1 MTFLFIIHYFYFWIG
16 KTPCMQDKQFV
27 HALMC
32 VLFVVC
38 MSFAPIALSNGAVDQ
53 SSITYATRIDSVV
66 WSFQGSKFSCQI
78 SHTID
83 GFGEAIFERPAGLDT
98 RFVLH
103 SQSPRLK
110 TGQANLVSQP
120 PAWLN
125 NDPSE
130 KLAQVQVKESR
141 TPVQIKRKVS
151 ERMLAELQKGMDL
164 HVVRQPWYGD
174 KQSLRVVI
182 SSIGFGKTYSD
193 YLQCLSGLLPVN
205 FSQVEK
211 KSLYYDRGD
220 KELRNSVKRYLEK
233 VALYI
238 NEDESVKV
246 IYIDGH
252 TDSTGIRN
260 ENLLKSQQWAKKVES
275 YLLAEGVDPSLLVV
289 RWHGERYQIASNQTK
304 AGKAKNRRVTI
315 RLSKTPPKMK
325 IDKPKEPV
333 DIASA
338 PTGAPQAGEKISDS
352 Q

>member
-1 MTFLFIIHYFYFWIG
+1 MAFLFLVYLLCYWIIEAAIIRTFG
-16 KTPCMQDKQFV
+16 CACFV
-27 HALMC
+27 VS
-32 VLFVVC
+32 VLF
-38 MSFAPIALSNGAVDQ
+38 APLALSNDLANSSAIQ

-66 WSFQGSKFSCQI
+66 WAFEGSKFSCQI
-78 SHTID
+78 SHNID
-83 GFGEAIFERPAGLDT
+83 DFGEAIFERPAGLDT
-98 RFVLH
+98 QFVLH
-103 SQSPRLK
+103 SQSPRMK

-130 KLAQVQVKESR
+130 KLALVQVKESR
-141 TPVQIKRKVS
+141 TPVKIKRKIS

-174 KQSLRVVI
+174 KQLLRVVI

-233 VALYI
+233 VALYTK
-238 NEDESVKV
+238 EDESVKV

-252 TDSTGIRN
+252 TDSTGIRS
-260 ENLLKSQQWAKKVES
+260 ENLVKSQQWAKKVES
-275 YLLAEGVDPSLLVV
+275 YLLAEGVDPLLLVV
-289 RWHGERYQIASNQTK
+289 RWHGERYKIASNQTK

-315 RLSKTPPKMK
+315 RLSKNPPKLK
-325 IDKPKEPV
+325 KNKPK
-333 DIASA
+333 
-338 PTGAPQAGEKISDS
+338 
-352 Q
+352 